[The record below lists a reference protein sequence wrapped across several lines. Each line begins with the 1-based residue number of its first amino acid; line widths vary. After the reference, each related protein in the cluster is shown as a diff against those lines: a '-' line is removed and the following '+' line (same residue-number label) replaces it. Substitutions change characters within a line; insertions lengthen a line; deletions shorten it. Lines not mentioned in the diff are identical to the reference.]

1 MTSPPASESREWLT
15 LGDASKQLGVSPATL
30 RQWAD
35 KGKVRTFRTPGGHRR
50 FSIAEMQSMV
60 AVTPPSAH
68 PTRQVELLIHS
79 ALGRAR
85 LDIASGRLDGETW
98 HHNLPPAARDE
109 HRQLGQRLMS
119 LLLQALRAEKSET
132 ILTNQARGLGKEY
145 ARVSVE
151 HATALADTLRAFL
164 FFRDYVFEGLIELS
178 ESNDRA
184 GLDVVDIYRRLNR
197 LINEMLLSMIA
208 SYAGEKKRK

>member
-1 MTSPPASESREWLT
+1 MTSQPSNESREWLT

-35 KGKVRTFRTPGGHRR
+35 NGTVRSFRTPGGHRR
-50 FSIAEMQSMV
+50 FSISEMQSIV
-60 AVTPPSAH
+60 AVSPPAAH

-85 LDIASGRLDGETW
+85 LEIASGRLDSETW
-98 HHNLPPAARDE
+98 HHNLPPAARDK

-132 ILTNQARGLGKEY
+132 LLTNQARGLGKEY
-145 ARVSVE
+145 SRVSIE
-151 HATALADTLRAFL
+151 YATALADTLRAFL

-184 GLDVVDIYRRLNR
+184 GLDIVDIYRRLNH
-197 LINEMLLSMIA
+197 LVNEMLLSMIA
-208 SYAGEKKRK
+208 GHTIEKKRK